1 MRNSKFDFR
10 SLKTLVSIGQV
21 LSAYGLDRQLK
32 RKNHQ
37 LSGPCPLHRGDNPTA
52 FRVRLDRGVWHCFTA
67 CGGGDTVELIR
78 RIENCSYAEAARHLY
93 RLASELNPASEL
105 NLVNGPKPLLQLPP
119 SLPPSLP
126 PAAPAAYPAPQN
138 GAFFPFK
145 RTIPLNPK
153 VSFLQDRKK
162 ISVQTATH
170 HEAGTCECS
179 TFLRNTVAVHLHDL
193 SGNPLG
199 YCGRRL
205 DHKAIV
211 SWGKWLFP
219 KNFPK
224 KDVLYNA
231 HRALPFRHKG
241 IIVVECPWAVMR
253 FAQSGICNA
262 VALLGT
268 SLSPLQAAWL
278 THAPK
283 ILLMLDGD
291 QTGKKAASAIAN
303 ILQPKTRL
311 SIHEL
316 HNGMEPEDLADNQL
330 NLIATNFSLSF

>member
-1 MRNSKFDFR
+1 MTRNSKFDFR

-52 FRVRLDRGVWHCFTA
+52 FRVQLDRGVWHCFTA
-67 CGGGDTVELIR
+67 CGGGDTVELVC
-78 RIENCSYAEAARHLY
+78 RIENCSYAEAARYLY
-93 RLASELNPASEL
+93 RLASDL
-105 NLVNGPKPLLQLPP
+105 NLANDSKPLLALPP
-119 SLPPSLP
+119 SPQ
-126 PAAPAAYPAPQN
+126 PATPAAYPAPQN
-138 GAFFPFK
+138 CSFVPFR

-153 VSFLQDRKK
+153 VSFLQDKKK

-179 TFLRNTVAVHLHDL
+179 TFLRGTVAVRLHDP

-205 DHKAIV
+205 DHKAIA

-253 FAQSGICNA
+253 FAQSGIGNA
-262 VALLGT
+262 IALLGT
-268 SLSPLQAAWL
+268 SLSPVQAAWL
-278 THAPK
+278 SHAPAV
-283 ILLMLDGD
+283 LLMLDAD
-291 QTGKKAASAIAN
+291 QAGKKAASDIAN
-303 ILQPKTRL
+303 ILQQKTRL
-311 SIHEL
+311 FIHEL
-316 HNGMEPEDLADNQL
+316 PNEMEPEDLADNQL
-330 NLIATNFSLSF
+330 NLIATNFHLFF

>member
-52 FRVRLDRGVWHCFTA
+52 FRVQLDRGVWHCFTA
-67 CGGGDTVELIR
+67 CGGGDTVELVC
-78 RIENCSYAEAARHLY
+78 RIENCSYAEAAQHLY
-93 RLASELNPASEL
+93 RLASELNPA
-105 NLVNGPKPLLQLPP
+105 NDPKPLLQLPP
-119 SLPPSLP
+119 SPPP
-126 PAAPAAYPAPQN
+126 TAPAGHPAPQN
-138 GAFFPFK
+138 CAFFPFK

-153 VSFLQDRKK
+153 ASFLQDRKK

-179 TFLRNTVAVHLHDL
+179 TFLRQTVAVRLHDL

-205 DHKAIV
+205 DHKAIA

-224 KDVLYNA
+224 KHVLYNA

-268 SLSPLQAAWL
+268 SLSPVQAAWL
-278 THAPK
+278 TLAPAV
-283 ILLMLDGD
+283 LLMLDAD
-291 QTGKKAASAIAN
+291 QAGKKATSAIAD

-311 SIHEL
+311 FIHEL
-316 HNGMEPEDLADNQL
+316 PNGMEPEDLADTQL

>member
-10 SLKTLVSIGQV
+10 SLKALVSIGQV

-52 FRVRLDRGVWHCFTA
+52 FRVHLDRGVWHCFTA
-67 CGGGDTVELIR
+67 CGGGDTVELVC

-93 RLASELNPASEL
+93 RLASDLK
-105 NLVNGPKPLLQLPP
+105 LVNDPKPLLPTP
-119 SLPPSLP
+119 P
-126 PAAPAAYPAPQN
+126 PAHTRHISPHN
-138 GAFFPFK
+138 SAFLPFK

-162 ISVQTATH
+162 ISIQTATH
-170 HEAGTCECS
+170 HEAGTCS
-179 TFLRNTVAVHLHDL
+179 VSHFLRGTVAVRLHDL

-205 DHKAIV
+205 DHKAIA
-211 SWGKWLFP
+211 SRGKWLFP

-253 FAQSGICNA
+253 FAQSGIYNA

-268 SLSPLQAAWL
+268 TLSPVQTAWL
-278 THAPK
+278 TQTPTL
-283 ILLMLDGD
+283 LLMLDGD
-291 QTGKKAASAIAN
+291 QAGKKAAYAIAE
-303 ILQPKTRL
+303 ILQHRTHTL
-311 SIHEL
+311 IHEL
-316 HNGMEPEDLADNQL
+316 PNGMEPENLSDNQL
-330 NLIATNFSLSF
+330 NLIATNFLLSF